1 MIKKQYSK
9 TKAVCKVTFT
19 LPIEAAADAGE
30 VKVLGDFNDW
40 SWENGLAMKAGK
52 AEYSA
57 AAELATGRRYEFRY
71 MIDQNRW
78 ENDYQA
84 DGYVPSAFPGID
96 NSVLVLEPSPAPEVK
111 ATGKSAKKASPAP
124 KAKAAKSEPAKAS
137 PAPKAKSAPVKVA
150 AVEKPKTSAQ
160 KTAPVAKDDLTKIEG
175 IGPKIALLFS
185 QAGIA
190 TFEAL
195 AKAKKAE
202 LKKILDAA
210 GTRFQIHDPST
221 WPQQAKLAANGDWEK
236 LAKVQ
241 EELKGGKK
249 A

>member
-9 TKAVCKVTFT
+9 TKPVCKVTFT
-19 LPIEAAADAGE
+19 LPLSAAPEARE

-57 AAELATGRRYEFRY
+57 AIELTAGHTYQFRY
-71 MIDQNRW
+71 MIDKSWW
-78 ENDYQA
+78 ENDHAA
-84 DGYVPSAFPGID
+84 DRYVPSSIPGVE
-96 NSVLVLEPSPAPEVK
+96 NSVLVLEAAPAPASAAPTK
-111 ATGKSAKKASPAP
+111 QTPPAAKSAPAKKASPAP
-124 KAKAAKSEPAKAS
+124 AAKTKAAAKPAKSSAKKAVGAS
-137 PAPKAKSAPVKVA
+137 A
-150 AVEKPKTSAQ
+150 
-160 KTAPVAKDDLTKIEG
+160 DLTKIEG
-175 IGPKIALLFS
+175 IGPKIAQLLQ

-190 TFEAL
+190 TFEGL

-210 GTRFQIHDPST
+210 GTRYQMHDPTT
-221 WPQQAKLAANGDWEK
+221 WPQQAKLAANGDWDK
-236 LAKVQ
+236 LATLQK
-241 EELKGGKK
+241 ELKGGKK